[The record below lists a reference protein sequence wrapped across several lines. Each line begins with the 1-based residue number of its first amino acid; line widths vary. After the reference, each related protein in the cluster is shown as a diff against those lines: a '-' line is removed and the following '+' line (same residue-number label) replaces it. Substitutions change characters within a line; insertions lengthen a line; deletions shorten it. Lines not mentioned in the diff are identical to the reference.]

1 MPNNSIIDM
10 YFDYCRGM
18 SQLEMER
25 KYCREYR
32 SITRK
37 CKQMTVR
44 IYNNSES
51 FVSKNIEQIKRDVES
66 SICHVNRCHACGHE
80 IDFFGGDNEDKSV

>member
-10 YFDYCRGM
+10 YVDYCRGM

-25 KYCREYR
+25 KYSRNYN

-51 FVSKNIEQIKRDVES
+51 FVSKNIEQIKRDVEG
-66 SICHVNRCHACGHE
+66 SICHVNRCPVCGQE
-80 IDFFGGDNEDKSV
+80 KDYFGGLDEDKGV

>member
-10 YFDYCRGM
+10 YFDYCHGM

-25 KYCREYR
+25 KYSRNYN

-66 SICHVNRCHACGHE
+66 SICHVNRCPVCGHE
-80 IDFFGGDNEDKSV
+80 KDYFGGLDEDKGV